1 MSGEITHYGVKG
13 MKWGVRKEKPKI
25 SRKENRRLN
34 KEARMEF
41 RVKKAEYLYKHAK
54 TRGEKTLI
62 LVALQNN
69 ISTIVNG
76 KQFADHL
83 ERGGSFDVRMSEV
96 FADKKGKGEF
106 EKNTN
111 YIGDYKK
118 QNFRRTS

>member
-13 MKWGVRKEKPKI
+13 MKWGVRKKI
-25 SRKENRRLN
+25 SRRENRRLN
-34 KEARMEF
+34 KEARLEF
-41 RVKKAEYLYKHAK
+41 RTKKAEYLYKHAK
-54 TRGEKTLI
+54 TSGEKTLI

-96 FADKKGKGEF
+96 FADRKGKGAF